1 MASMNKTSNTVKEIN
16 KIFLESL
23 LKSMRD
29 AGITT
34 LEDEVGVKLK
44 DNGFELFCSPAVYYS
59 NYGRTTGKTPPP
71 VKSLEDWA
79 KKNNIPST
87 ALFPIAVSIGRKG
100 VKGKKF
106 IPDFKEEIQTAQE
119 QLADSMIDDI
129 EAAITEL
136 NKNK

>member
-1 MASMNKTSNTVKEIN
+1 MAYTDKTTKTIKELN

-29 AGITT
+29 AGIST

-44 DNGFELFCSPAVYYS
+44 DNGFELFGSPAVYYS

-79 KKNNIPST
+79 KRNNIPST
-87 ALFPIAVSIGRKG
+87 ALFPISVSIARKG

-119 QLADSMIDDI
+119 QLAASMIEDI

-136 NKNK
+136 NKNI